1 MKQTI
6 YLIIIIA
13 IQTMVGCT
21 SNQNRVASNREV
33 DSARAYRGLGVKYDS
48 LWQMRLAEYYY
59 KKAFETY
66 TAPSLDWLYYADSG
80 YRYAYFMGQRGEMD
94 GAVKVVTKILTEAS
108 GEENFPK
115 TMKAH
120 LLSLLAGLQLE
131 LGLVEDAKHNYN
143 LAYQTHLKAVGNDED
158 DVFNLMVLC
167 TNIFESYFRI
177 REYDEANN
185 WLNCT
190 EKVFRQYE
198 QIGSSDL
205 IAEYKGHLAL
215 YKAQLLQA
223 TNHPDEAAK
232 VYANA
237 PLGHVRGP
245 WRLTEITDYLM
256 AAGRYAEAADVYA
269 RIDTTYSIKE
279 EAKITFDFI
288 NSYHVPRYIANRKA
302 GREAEALRISDDIC
316 AAIDSSLVW
325 YKQNEAAELAVIYQT
340 YEKELVIHEAKA
352 ETRIHRICILA
363 VLFVCML
370 IGFLLWRSRKFNR
383 ILMSKNKKLYAEIEK
398 QRQEQQQALQQLQAK
413 PEVELSTE
421 QLLYRRLCILMDDQ
435 KPYTNEDLNRESL
448 AMMLSTN
455 AKYVEQAIR
464 HCSKGDTVSDF
475 INRYRL
481 EHVARLLKD
490 TDTPISIIGEMSG
503 IPSRSTLARLFRN
516 AYGMTPTEYRRI

>member
-6 YLIIIIA
+6 NLIIIITLLT
-13 IQTMVGCT
+13 IVSCT
-21 SNQNRVASNREV
+21 GNQSPVVSNNVI
-33 DSARAYRGLGVKYDS
+33 DSARSYRELAVKYDS

-66 TAPSLDWLYYADSG
+66 TEPSMDWFYYADAG

-94 GAVKVVTKILTEAS
+94 GAVKVVTKILTEIS

-143 LAYQTHLKAVGNDED
+143 LAYQTHLKAVGCDENDL
-158 DVFNLMVLC
+158 FNMMVLC
-167 TNIFESYFRI
+167 TNIFESYFQI
-177 REYDEANN
+177 RDYDEANY

-190 EKVFRQYE
+190 EKVFHQYE

-237 PLGHVRGP
+237 PLEHVRGP

-256 AAGRYAEAADVYA
+256 AAGRYMEAADVYA
-269 RIDTTYSIKE
+269 RIDTTYKIKD

-302 GREAEALRISDDIC
+302 GRGAEALRISDDIC
-316 AAIDSSLVW
+316 AAIDSALVW

-340 YEKELVIHEAKA
+340 YEKELVIREAKA
-352 ETRIHRICILA
+352 ETRIHRICLVA
-363 VLFVCML
+363 VLLVCML
-370 IGFLLWRSRKFNR
+370 IGFLLWRSLKYNR
-383 ILMSKNKKLYAEIEK
+383 ILTAKNKKLYAEIEK
-398 QRQEQQQALQQLQAK
+398 QRREQRQALQQLQEK
-413 PEVELSTE
+413 PETELSTE
-421 QLLYRRLCILMDDQ
+421 QKLYRRLCMLMDKQ
-435 KPYTNEDLNRESL
+435 KPYTNEDLNRDSL
-448 AMMLSTN
+448 ALMLSTN

-464 HCSKGDTVSDF
+464 QCSKGDTVSDF

-490 TDTPISIIGEMSG
+490 TDTPIAIIGEMSG